1 MLNLARNTR
10 PQQVASLSSLTALP
24 KKILT
29 RVVGKLSVEEEY
41 TSQVDLSRER
51 KYEVPLNQLF
61 KKNPHLE
68 GKLAKE
74 ALITP
79 CYKEN
84 IPFNGAP
91 SSQVIIVVAKNTA
104 YKIDNN
110 LFFNSVY
117 LNFYIVPHV
126 SKIPSI
132 ECLLSCNT
140 LYF

>member
-29 RVVGKLSVEEEY
+29 RVVGKLNVEEEY
-41 TSQVDLSRER
+41 TSQVDLSREK

-61 KKNPHLE
+61 KKNPQLE
-68 GKLAKE
+68 SNLAKE

-91 SSQVIIVVAKNTA
+91 SSQVIVVVAK
-104 YKIDNN
+104 
-110 LFFNSVY
+110 LRM
-117 LNFYIVPHV
+117 HH
-126 SKIPSI
+126 I
-132 ECLLSCNT
+132 E
-140 LYF
+140 